1 MQPVPSPFSHT
12 PPSPSTLHI
21 VLSPV
26 SLSVINYERHKPP
39 GLMLRRGC
47 LPNCTFLESQKAAF
61 IDNAGHTVRLPLY
74 WQAEKHKT
82 GPSQAQKTPAL
93 FGAYFYKTTT
103 ECFIYV
109 GLLVLLLGEK
119 SMSSPRKYLLIEIIK
134 KAGCKYDLCH
144 CRFFFSCEKLFV

>member
-1 MQPVPSPFSHT
+1 MVVWVLCTMSFSWYEGSHLLVQPVPSPFSHT

-93 FGAYFYKTTT
+93 FGAYFYKTTA

-109 GLLVLLLGEK
+109 GLLVLLLG
-119 SMSSPRKYLLIEIIK
+119 K
-134 KAGCKYDLCH
+134 KACPHLENIYWLK
-144 CRFFFSCEKLFV
+144 S